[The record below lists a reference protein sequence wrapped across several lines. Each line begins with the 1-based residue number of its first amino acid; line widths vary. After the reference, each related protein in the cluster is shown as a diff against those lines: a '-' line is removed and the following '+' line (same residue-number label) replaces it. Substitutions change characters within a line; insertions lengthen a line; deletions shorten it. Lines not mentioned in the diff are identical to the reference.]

1 MQVVKNLNKLNCLV
15 FEISSKKK
23 IRLNKI
29 VFEDKFNS
37 ISYNNNVFRFL
48 REDKDFLNN
57 NLSEKYCLN
66 QIFIKPKKYNCYQ
79 DYIDEINKTAYLSII
94 SSLEEESYSYL
105 FDLEEEKYSSE
116 NSFFLLQ
123 NNFKPKFFI
132 EFKKNFDENK
142 SSFIEIEEDFEYE
155 KLNFSDDFIGKK
167 LFLLNSTTPD
177 VGKILID
184 PLTNKMIQL
193 KKTITSYK
201 ILYYTQFCGDK
212 LNYIDLGFIKIY
224 LDQIN
229 FWKDTIENG
238 NVSLKIG
245 DLKPFFKVNNKL
257 QVENFERETYVFE
270 NFTLIN
276 SKGKIFELNENEFQ
290 SDFSFQ
296 FTNLEGKI
304 EVEKGDVIRFESNFF
319 KNITKKTNLSISN
332 GFTSSISFNFT
343 SEFQLNGFEFQIKKM
358 EKIKNG
364 TYVIQKEEKNGVAD
378 VKLHQNKIKID
389 KIRTGELMKT
399 SLFYLVLKEKLIEN
413 DEFVIPIKPIEFN
426 LENKVD
432 LPFKINENFNKD
444 KITLQKI
451 NFLTEIQ
458 YLNEYLRANKY
469 YSLYSQFKNSLVS
482 KLKINFEEI
491 DLTKLEYDV
500 GNSIENYN
508 DDNWYTYL
516 KDKYRK
522 YSWIGSNFTEE
533 YYFGEK
539 IEFEKHLISPKTV
552 YDEEQIVNLKFSFDK
567 NIEKIIN
574 INLDNIE
581 YNSNI
586 TLKKKENK
594 IEIDL
599 KKFETLQTNGG
610 KIYLYLDSQHHYP
623 FENTTEGRLF
633 YEEI

>member
-1 MQVVKNLNKLNCLV
+1 MQVIKNLNKFNCLV
-15 FEISSKKK
+15 FEISSNKK

-29 VFEDKFNS
+29 VFEDKINS

-57 NLSEKYCLN
+57 NLSEKYCLD
-66 QIFIKPKKYNCYQ
+66 QIFIKPKKYNCYK
-79 DYIDEINKTAYLSII
+79 DYIDEINKTVYLSII
-94 SSLEEESYSYL
+94 SSLEKESYSYL

-132 EFKKNFDENK
+132 EFKKNFDERK

-155 KLNFSDDFIGKK
+155 KLNFSDDFNGKK
-167 LFLLNSTTPD
+167 LFLLNSTTPN

-184 PLTNKMIQL
+184 PITNKIIQL

-201 ILYYTQFCGDK
+201 ILYYTQFCDDK

-229 FWKDTIENG
+229 FWKDTIENE
-238 NVSLKIG
+238 NASLKID

-257 QVENFERETYVFE
+257 QVENYEKETYVFE

-304 EVEKGDVIRFESNFF
+304 GVEKGDIVKFESNFF
-319 KNITKKTNLSISN
+319 KNITKKTNLLISN

-343 SEFQLNGFEFQIKKM
+343 SEFQLNGFEFQIKNL
-358 EKIKNG
+358 EKIENG
-364 TYVIQKEEKNGVAD
+364 TYVIQKEDKNGIAE
-378 VKLHQNKIKID
+378 VKFYQNKIKID

-426 LENKVD
+426 LENKID
-432 LPFKINENFNKD
+432 LPFKINENFSED
-444 KITLQKI
+444 EITLQKI

-458 YLNEYLRANKY
+458 YLNEYLRADKY

-482 KLKINFEEI
+482 KLKINFEKI
-491 DLTKLEYDV
+491 DLTKLEYNV
-500 GNSIENYN
+500 EHSIENY
-508 DDNWYTYL
+508 DDKWYTYL
-516 KDKYRK
+516 KDRYRK
-522 YSWIGSNFTEE
+522 YNWIGTNFTEE
-533 YYFGEK
+533 YYFGDK
-539 IEFEKHLISPKTV
+539 IKFEKRLISPKTV

-586 TLKKKENK
+586 TLKKIENK

-610 KIYLYLDSQHHYP
+610 KIYLYLDSQYHYP

>member
-1 MQVVKNLNKLNCLV
+1 MQVVKNLDKLNCLV
-15 FEISSKKK
+15 FEISSDKK

-29 VFEDKFNS
+29 VFEDKINS

-57 NLSEKYCLN
+57 NLSEKYCLD

-79 DYIDEINKTAYLSII
+79 DYIDEINKTVYLSII
-94 SSLEEESYSYL
+94 SSLEKESYSYL
-105 FDLEEEKYSSE
+105 FDLETEKYSSE

-132 EFKKNFDENK
+132 EFKKNFDDRK

-155 KLNFSDDFIGKK
+155 KLNFSDDFNEKK

-201 ILYYTQFCGDK
+201 ILYYTNFCGDK
-212 LNYIDLGFIKIY
+212 LNYIDLGLIKIY

-229 FWKDTIENG
+229 FWKDTIENE
-238 NVSLKIG
+238 NVNLKIG
-245 DLKPFFKVNNKL
+245 DLKPFFKLNNKL
-257 QVENFERETYVFE
+257 QIENLERETYVFE

-276 SKGKIFELNENEFQ
+276 SNGKIFELNENEFQ

-304 EVEKGDVIRFESNFF
+304 EVEKGDIIKFESNFF

-332 GFTSSISFNFT
+332 GFTSSVSFNFT
-343 SEFQLNGFEFQIKKM
+343 SEFQLNGFEFQIKNI
-358 EKIKNG
+358 EKIENG
-364 TYVIQKEEKNGVAD
+364 TYVIQKEDKNGIAE
-378 VKLHQNKIKID
+378 VKFYQNKIKID

-399 SLFYLVLKEKLIEN
+399 SLFYLVLKEKLIES

-426 LENKVD
+426 LENKID
-432 LPFKINENFNKD
+432 LPFKINENFNED

-491 DLTKLEYDV
+491 DLTKLEY
-500 GNSIENYN
+500 NIEHSIENY
-508 DDNWYTYL
+508 DDQWYTYL

-522 YSWIGSNFTEE
+522 YIWIGTNFTEE
-533 YYFGEK
+533 YYFGDK
-539 IEFEKHLISPKTV
+539 IKFEKHLISPKTV

-574 INLDNIE
+574 INLNNIE

-586 TLKKKENK
+586 TLKKIENK

-599 KKFETLQTNGG
+599 KKFETLQTNGD

>member
-1 MQVVKNLNKLNCLV
+1 MQVIKNLNKFNCLV
-15 FEISSKKK
+15 FEISSNKK

-29 VFEDKFNS
+29 VFEDKINS

-57 NLSEKYCLN
+57 NLSEKYCLD

-79 DYIDEINKTAYLSII
+79 DYIDEINKTVYLSII
-94 SSLEEESYSYL
+94 SSLEKESYSYL
-105 FDLEEEKYSSE
+105 FDLEEGKYSSE

-132 EFKKNFDENK
+132 EFKKNFDERK

-167 LFLLNSTTPD
+167 LFLLNSVTPE

-201 ILYYTQFCGDK
+201 ILYHAQFCGDK

-229 FWKDTIENG
+229 FWKDTIENK
-238 NVSLKIG
+238 NVSLKID
-245 DLKPFFKVNNKL
+245 DLKPFFKLNNKL
-257 QVENFERETYVFE
+257 QVENFEKETYVFE

-304 EVEKGDVIRFESNFF
+304 GVEKGDIIKFESNFF
-319 KNITKKTNLSISN
+319 KNITKKTSLLISN

-343 SEFQLNGFEFQIKKM
+343 SEFQLNGFKFQIKNL
-358 EKIKNG
+358 EKIENG
-364 TYVIQKEEKNGVAD
+364 TYVIQKENKNGIAE
-378 VKLHQNKIKID
+378 VKFYQNKIKID
-389 KIRTGELMKT
+389 KIKTGELMKT

-426 LENKVD
+426 LENKID
-432 LPFKINENFNKD
+432 LPFKINENFNENE
-444 KITLQKI
+444 ITLQKI

-491 DLTKLEYDV
+491 DLTKLEYNV
-500 GNSIENYN
+500 EHSIENY
-508 DDNWYTYL
+508 DDKWYTYL
-516 KDKYRK
+516 KDRYRK
-522 YSWIGSNFTEE
+522 YIWIGTNFTEE
-533 YYFGEK
+533 YYFSDK
-539 IEFEKHLISPKTV
+539 IKFEKRLISPKTV

-586 TLKKKENK
+586 TLKKIENK